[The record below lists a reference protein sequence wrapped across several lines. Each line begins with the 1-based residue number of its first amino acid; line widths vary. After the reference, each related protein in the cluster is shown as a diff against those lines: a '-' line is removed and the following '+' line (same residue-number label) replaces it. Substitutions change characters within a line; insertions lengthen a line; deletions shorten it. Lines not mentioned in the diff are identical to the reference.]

1 MTKGHSRGHLSWPQH
16 ATTWSQEWRNDVKP
30 CLQSSSKRLLE
41 TCIALDWMACYKRIA
56 EIANIFKTGH
66 LHLCMGSNTNR
77 PRVNWRSCTLP
88 CFTWPVQIV
97 NNYAHNMCRSPSYR
111 SWLWKYLASEARST
125 GRSPVQIMGWTHRLC
140 ALASQQQAKF
150 IKFIS
155 RFGLELWKLS
165 DLLAG
170 DAAILQVGMKIASN
184 QRPFQFQTQ
193 LFNCINGQNPSRSG
207 RSSVSTRMLLL
218 PRSNS
223 HLLRLDLESHRSGAF
238 VAQIGAPTIRK
249 RDLDPWT

>member
-1 MTKGHSRGHLSWPQH
+1 MHRFGLDGMLQAYSGNCKHLQNRSPSSLHGKQPRLTK
-16 ATTWSQEWRNDVKP
+16 SQWVV
-30 CLQSSSKRLLE
+30 
-41 TCIALDWMACYKRIA
+41 
-56 EIANIFKTGH
+56 
-66 LHLCMGSNTNR
+66 LCFFTNA
-77 PRVNWRSCTLP
+77 S
-88 CFTWPVQIV
+88 QDV
-97 NNYAHNMCRSPSYR
+97 NNIDQLPSYR
-111 SWLWKYLASEARST
+111 SWLCKIWLQKPGLT
-125 GRSPVQIMGWTHRLC
+125 GDPLFESWAWPTSSVLLQFM
-140 ALASQQQAKF
+140 F

-155 RFGLELWKLS
+155 RFGLKPWKLS

-184 QRPFQFQTQ
+184 QRPFQFQAQ

-238 VAQIGAPTIRK
+238 VAQIGAPTIRY